1 MHIKPIAR
9 LEPSDLPF
17 AESPDLAVRFIKRK
31 HNSQSGLQLS
41 WSELINIPGL
51 LPSVCPDQAFQKLI
65 SGLEKGQLFLVFDP
79 HNLDGPLAPLAV
91 CNATGSVPAGGDW
104 VPGIAEA
111 SVPGLRSK
119 IASLNRHSE
128 SVQVTRGRQ
137 VAEGKSSSSALSL
150 PLGASLEMGKSVT
163 PSQGELGSGEPKKL
177 LPVYLTI
184 GLFTDG
190 TLNNFDNIQEFRKRV
205 QSECIAPMQDG
216 VLLANDCQKRLALL
230 MGESYANQPTNI
242 VKLFELYS
250 EGKETKENVKNVTFK
265 IYQSGV
271 GTQSGEQ
278 DSIVGMSTGLGGTGV
293 QAQVRKAFKKI
304 AARVRL
310 TVGFA
315 PVAQMNFDLFGFS
328 RGAAASR
335 YAANEIKL
343 GRNGLLG
350 EAFRKEGL
358 FWPDQ
363 IKIRFMGLFDTV
375 AAIVN
380 PFVLDFSAGNSSN
393 LPINIG
399 LQSSDV
405 EKVVHLCAADEC
417 RANFALNSVRSSH
430 DACPNNFREIFLPGA
445 HSDVGGGYPSS
456 QLEDLLLYPPL
467 LVTGRDTRWPKKT
480 TQWDNLETI
489 RSVEIAENWIG
500 LHSLPLQDGGEAG
513 VFLEETQD
521 QHPLP
526 DGRVEFRL
534 KMKRQVEGGLSSI
547 PMHIMHELAIKEG
560 VPFLP
565 EFEGADDQ
573 VPVELDAI
581 HHNLLTQVLNGEIQ
595 PVLGNVESEWLKQ
608 RYVHH
613 SHHFNFFE
621 FIAWDDIARIEP
633 PFRSLYPS
641 KPSGSNRRLV
651 HWNKVGDR

>member
-1 MHIKPIAR
+1 MLIKPIAR
-9 LEPSDLPF
+9 LKPSDLPF
-17 AESPDLAVRFIKRK
+17 AESPDLAVRFVKRK
-31 HNSQSGLQLS
+31 HNSQSGLRLS
-41 WSELINIPGL
+41 WSELIDIPGL
-51 LPSVCPDQAFQKLI
+51 ISSACPDQAFLKLI
-65 SGLEKGQLFLVFDP
+65 SALEKGQLFLVFDP
-79 HNLDGPLAPLAV
+79 ASLEGPLAPLAV
-91 CNATGSVPAGGDW
+91 CDATGSSPAGGGW

-111 SVPGLRSK
+111 RVPGLRSH
-119 IASLNRHSE
+119 IASLNRHLESE
-128 SVQVTRGRQ
+128 QETRGRQ
-137 VAEGKSSSSALSL
+137 GAGGKNSSNALSL
-150 PLGASLEMGKSVT
+150 PLGASLGMAKSLT
-163 PSQGELGSGEPKKL
+163 PSQPKLDSGEPKKPL
-177 LPVYLTI
+177 TVNLTI

-190 TLNNFDNIQEFRKRV
+190 TLNNFDNIQEFRERV
-205 QSECIAPMQDG
+205 QSECTAPMQDD

-242 VKLFELYS
+242 VKLYGLYS
-250 EGKETKENVKNVTFK
+250 EGKETKENIENVTFK

-271 GTQSGEQ
+271 GTQSSEQ
-278 DSIVGMSTGLGGTGV
+278 DSIVGMSTGLGATGV
-293 QAQVRKAFKKI
+293 QSQIRKAFKRI
-304 AARVRL
+304 AARARL

-315 PVAQMNFDLFGFS
+315 QVAQMNLDLFGFS

-405 EKVVHLCAADEC
+405 GKVVHLCAADEC
-417 RANFALNSVRSSH
+417 RANFALNSVQSSN
-430 DACPNNFREIFLPGA
+430 DICPKNFREVFLPGA
-445 HSDVGGGYPSS
+445 HSDVGGGYSSS

-467 LVTGRDTRWPKKT
+467 IVTGRDTRWPKKT

-489 RSVEIAENWIG
+489 RSVEIGKNWIG
-500 LHSLPLQDGGEAG
+500 LHSLPLEDGGEAG
-513 VFLEETQD
+513 VFLEESQD

-534 KMKRQVEGGLSSI
+534 KMRRQVEGGLSSI
-547 PMHIMHELAIKEG
+547 AMHIMHELAIKEG

-565 EFEGADDQ
+565 EIEGADDQ
-573 VPVELDAI
+573 VPVELGAI
-581 HHNLLTQVLNGEIQ
+581 HRNLLTQVLNGESR
-595 PVLGNVESEWLKQ
+595 PVLGNLENEWLKQ

-621 FIAWDDIARIEP
+621 FIAWDDIALIEP

-641 KPSGSNRRLV
+641 KPSDSNRRLV
-651 HWNKVGDR
+651 HWNKVKD